1 MKSASFMA
9 ARFYRGTISRRNG
22 GGAAR
27 GRLGGMGDSVYN
39 PPVASTTRSWTM
51 DTFECLAC
59 GPLASR
65 DPYSP
70 FCPGCG
76 EPLFVALPG
85 RAGGRRIREDRALAL
100 ERFIEFLP
108 LDRIDPRLS
117 LGEGGTPL
125 VPLERVGAAIGLRGL
140 FAKNE
145 AQNPTGSFKD
155 RGTAV
160 AVQKAVAAGAKRIGT
175 VSTGNMAASTAA
187 YGARA
192 GLETFVLLKEGSSAA
207 SLQVAGVFGP
217 RLIAVEG
224 DYGAVF
230 DASLDVGKR
239 LGIPFMNSIDP
250 YRVEGYKLTALEIF
264 LQLGRR
270 RPGTVVVPL
279 SSGGH
284 LLGILRGFADLE
296 REGLIAAAPQIVGV
310 QAEPCSPLAQAF
322 DRGLAR
328 YERLA
333 PGPTIAHAIANP
345 TPPAGNTV
353 LRLIRE
359 RGGLITA
366 VTDQDMLGAQRELAG
381 AEGLFVQPESAAT
394 LAAVKKLAASGKIKA
409 GDEGVVLILTGTG
422 LKALSLLPAAPVEIH
437 RLGLAELEAGLS
449 RLVRAA

>member
-1 MKSASFMA
+1 
-9 ARFYRGTISRRNG
+9 
-22 GGAAR
+22 
-27 GRLGGMGDSVYN
+27 
-39 PPVASTTRSWTM
+39 M
-51 DTFECLAC
+51 DMFECLSC

-65 DPYSP
+65 EAGSP
-70 FCPGCG
+70 FCPNCG
-76 EPLFVALPG
+76 EPLFVVSPQRPG
-85 RAGGRRIREDRALAL
+85 ARRIRDGRALAL
-100 ERFIEFLP
+100 ERFAEFLP

-117 LGEGGTPL
+117 LGEGSTPL
-125 VPLERVGAAIGLRGL
+125 VPLERLGRAIGFDGL

-160 AVQKAVAAGAKRIGT
+160 AVQKVVAGGSKRIGT

-217 RLIAVEG
+217 RLVAVKG

-230 DASLDVGKR
+230 DASLAIGR
-239 LGIPFMNSIDP
+239 TLGIPFMNSIDP
-250 YRVEGYKLTALEIF
+250 YRVEGYKLTAFEIF

-270 RPGTVVVPL
+270 GPGTVIVPL

-284 LLGILRGFADLE
+284 LLGLMRGFADLE
-296 REGLIAAAPQIVGV
+296 REALIAAYPRIVGV
-310 QAEPCSPLAQAF
+310 QAEPCAPLARAF
-322 DRGLAR
+322 ARGLAK

-345 TPPAGNTV
+345 TPPAGNAV
-353 LRLIRE
+353 LRMIRE

-366 VTDQDMLGAQRELAG
+366 VPDREMLEAQRELAA

-394 LAAVKKLAASGKIKA
+394 FAALKKLAASGRI
-409 GDEGVVLILTGTG
+409 GPSEGGAVLILTGSG
-422 LKALSLLPAAPVEIH
+422 LKALHLLPESPVEVH
-437 RLGLAELEAGLS
+437 RLGLDELEAGLA
-449 RLVRAA
+449 RLVRES